1 MEINLI
7 LLVPDAMIVGWQ
19 YYTPEKSFNFS
30 ELNLYLF
37 FVQFQYR
44 WQ

>member
-7 LLVPDAMIVGWQ
+7 FLVPDAMIIGWQ
-19 YYTPEKSFNFS
+19 YYRPDENFDYS

-37 FVQFQYR
+37 FIQLQFRY
-44 WQ
+44 

>member
-7 LLVPDAMIVGWQ
+7 FLVPDAMLMGWQ
-19 YYTPEKSFNFS
+19 YYRPDESFDYS

-37 FVQFQYR
+37 FIQLQFRY
-44 WQ
+44 

>member
-7 LLVPDAMIVGWQ
+7 FLVPNAMLMGWQ
-19 YYTPEKSFNFS
+19 YYSPDETFDYS

-37 FVQFQYR
+37 FFQLQFRY
-44 WQ
+44 